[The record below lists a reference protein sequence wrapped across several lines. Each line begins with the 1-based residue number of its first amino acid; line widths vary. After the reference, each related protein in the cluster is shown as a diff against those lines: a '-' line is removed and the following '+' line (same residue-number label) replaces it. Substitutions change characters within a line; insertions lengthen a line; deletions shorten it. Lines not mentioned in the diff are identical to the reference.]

1 MAVTARS
8 RRSFLTSTA
17 QLLSGAW
24 LASHWPEVA
33 SAAHHAELATA
44 SSEPLKFTALAPWEV
59 AQVDAVS
66 AQIIP
71 SGATPGAREAHV
83 TVFVDRA
90 LATFLAGMAPMFH
103 DGLKDFATGFDAKYP
118 AAKGFAAAKPEQ
130 QGAFLVARE
139 QTAFFQMMRL
149 LTVLGY
155 LSSPKYG
162 GNVNG
167 IGWKA
172 IGFDDQHMFQPPFG
186 YYDREY
192 TGFVPYVTEK
202 RS

>member
-1 MAVTARS
+1 METVKTHS
-8 RRSFLTSTA
+8 RRSFISSTS

-24 LASHWPEVA
+24 LASHWPDVA
-33 SAAHHAELATA
+33 DAAHHAEAATT
-44 SSEPLKFTALAPWEV
+44 SNEPPKYTALAPEEV
-59 AQVDAVS
+59 TQVDAIS
-66 AQIIP
+66 ALIIP

-90 LATFLAGMAPMFH
+90 VGTFLAGMAPMVH
-103 DGLKDFATGFDAKYP
+103 AGLKEFGESFKTQYP
-118 AAKGFAAAKPEQ
+118 DAKGFATAKPEQ
-130 QGAFLVARE
+130 QAAFISAME
-139 QTAFFQMMRL
+139 QSPFFQVMRL

-155 LSSPKYG
+155 LASPKYG
-162 GNVNG
+162 GNANG

-192 TGFVPYVTEK
+192 TGFVPYDIA

>member
-1 MAVTARS
+1 MAVKTHS
-8 RRSFLTSTA
+8 RRTFISSTS

-33 SAAHHAELATA
+33 SAAHHAEVTA
-44 SSEPLKFTALAPWEV
+44 
-59 AQVDAVS
+59 
-66 AQIIP
+66 IP

-90 LATFLAGMAPMFH
+90 LASFLAGMSPLIHA
-103 DGLKDFATGFDAKYP
+103 GLADFSKGFDAKYP
-118 AAKGFAAAKPEQ
+118 AAKGFAAAKPEEQ
-130 QGAFLVARE
+130 AAYLGATE
-139 QTAFFQMMRL
+139 QTPFFQTIRL
-149 LTVLGY
+149 LTVLGF

-162 GNVNG
+162 GNANG

-172 IGFDDQHMFQPPFG
+172 IGFDDQHVFQPPFG

-192 TGFVPYVTEK
+192 TGFVPYDTGK
-202 RS
+202 HT

>member
-1 MAVTARS
+1 MAVSARS
-8 RRSFLTSTA
+8 RRSFITSTG

-33 SAAHHAELATA
+33 SAAHHAESAMT
-44 SSEPLKFTALAPWEV
+44 SNEPVTFTALAPWEV
-59 AQVDAVS
+59 TQVDAIS

-90 LATFLAGMAPMFH
+90 LATFLAGMAPMIH
-103 DGLKDFATGFDAKYP
+103 EGLKDFTKGFDAKFP
-118 AAKGFAAAKPEQ
+118 SAKGFAAAKPEQ
-130 QGAFLVARE
+130 QGAFLTASE
-139 QTAFFQMMRL
+139 QTPFFQTMRL
-149 LTVLGY
+149 MTVLGY

-192 TGFVPYVTEK
+192 TGFVPYDAEK